1 MHTLRQTKCSR
12 ITPPQTLYGTILLA
26 DQYCLLKYRKLVVP
40 SDCPWSPVIYEGGH
54 GLGFRY
60 KLMVSMQG

>member
-1 MHTLRQTKCSR
+1 MHAHTEANKMLKNH
-12 ITPPQTLYGTILLA
+12 PQTLYGTILLA
-26 DQYCLLKYRKLVVP
+26 DQYCLLKCRKLVVP